1 MKCPKCQQVFE
12 GRPQRC
18 PHCNVKFKWPEE
30 VVDMSSAVKE
40 ETNNNVTNQQQNTL
54 PATNINQQPVNPA
67 FVMQTKYKNI
77 YESNKKMFEHIFLFM
92 FLINFLSL
100 ITMLIFVA
108 PIAGDCSFLK
118 LIFSFSRSLVDSN
131 IFDMF
136 FMVIDIIAYIIIGV
150 ISIYI
155 LYLLFSFLIRSSR
168 EKYCIKIVQKIN
180 EKRRAYR
187 KRNVV
192 FVIIMLTLPIFLIG
206 GLFVYFAIISH
217 FIPAEYNPFDFS
229 NIELNGLNIFFI
241 ILIIVSYIG
250 TDVLQGFTCYKINK
264 AVDYVFAK
272 MEENNSNTISN
283 NGKEEQ
289 LSNTNN
295 NVTNS

>member
-108 PIAGDCSFLK
+108 PIAGDYSFYEL
-118 LIFSFSRSLVDSN
+118 LFSFIGSFVGNN
-131 IFDMF
+131 IFAML
-136 FMVIDIIAYIIIGV
+136 FMVIDIIVYIIIGV

-187 KRNVV
+187 KRNVA
-192 FVIIMLTLPIFLIG
+192 FVVIMLTLPIFIIG

-217 FIPAEYNPFDFS
+217 FIPGEFNPFDFS

-250 TDVLQGFTCYKINK
+250 TDVLQGFACYKINK

-272 MEENNSNTISN
+272 MEENNSNSVLN